1 MANQGD
7 SGKSFIFHDPSG
19 KRWVRIRRTMQTAS
33 IFLGALIVAFALS
46 LIIIPNLPLLGL
58 PPVPP
63 VQNKSELRS
72 IIKGEKPE
80 KNVPFHMVQA
90 GKNIRYVRSS
100 NPVLHPKVAAKASA
114 GGPLVFGFFVNWD
127 RASIVSLRLN
137 LAHLTHLVPE
147 WLVLKDAQGNIDDQS
162 DPTVITIARDA
173 KLPILAMVTNY
184 RDGWQAGD
192 VHRILNSPKLRDDTI
207 ENILVNVQEHK
218 FAGVNLDFEQLNQR
232 DRELLVTFVTA
243 LHARFAPLG
252 LLVTEDVPIGD
263 EGYDLKKLAAAVDYL
278 VPMVYD
284 EHYQSGSPGPVASEQ
299 WFEDEID
306 KLTKVVPPSKT
317 VIGFGAYGYDWIIG
331 QSGGTERGFNEIMA
345 AGVQNQKNA
354 QLTWD
359 DDQENPVL
367 RYKAFGDQH
376 EVWFLDAVTALNQV
390 QATEDLGFRGVGV
403 WRLGAEDPDLWRV
416 LKRESWPEE
425 NYDPKQLAVLNA
437 EKQVNPYSG
446 GEFLDVV
453 NTPQQGRRTVKAP
466 ATQDG
471 DYSEHYEALP
481 TYYVVKDSG
490 RTDEKIV
497 CLSFDDGP
505 DAHYTPRIL
514 DILSAKHVPA
524 TFFVIG
530 VNAEKN
536 LAIIRREFNE
546 GHEIGNHTYS
556 HPNIAEVSEYRAYLE
571 LTWTQRILEN
581 AIGRSTTLFRPP
593 YNADSEP
600 QTPEEL
606 KPILIADKYHYVT
619 VGESIDPRDW
629 QPGTTG
635 DAILEEVKNEA
646 DKGHIILLHDAGG
659 NREATIAALPK
670 IIDYFHSIG
679 YRFERAG
686 DLIGRNRDTVM
697 PVPSAEE
704 MRWARLEGRAFDL
717 KSNFFGVLGWLF
729 LAAIYLTA
737 ARSFLFGTL
746 AVIQKLRE
754 DKLPLSDTYRPPVS
768 VLIAAYNEETVI
780 RRTVESILNNGYEDL
795 EIVIVDDGSK
805 DATLQV
811 VQDAFGKD
819 PRICIYTQPNS
830 GKSTALNLA
839 IQHAKHEVLVA
850 VDADTLFAR
859 GTIAKLARHFAD
871 PKIGAVSGD
880 AKVGNKHSWLTRFQ
894 SIEYIYG
901 FNLDRRALDLLNA
914 ITVVPGAVGAWR
926 KDIILKLGGFG
937 HDTLAEDADLTLKI
951 RREGYR
957 IRYEQEGIAYTEA
970 PETAS
975 GLAKQR
981 FRWAFGTLQAAWK
994 HRDALFIPKYGTL
1007 GFIALPSIWLFQVM
1021 LSSLSPFAELAM
1033 IIALFIGNWKT
1044 VLLYY
1049 LAFFVLELFTGV
1061 LAYTLEG
1068 EMPWDL
1074 SLLFFQRIF
1083 YRQMMHYVLGKSLL
1097 YAARGRLV
1105 GWGKLERRATVT
1117 NVT

>member
-1 MANQGD
+1 MAKPTDPVQ
-7 SGKSFIFHDPSG
+7 SFIFHDPSG
-19 KRWVRIRRTMQTAS
+19 KRWVRIRRTLQTAS
-33 IFLGALIVAFALS
+33 IFLGALAVAFVLS

-58 PPVPP
+58 PPAAPF
-63 VQNKSELRS
+63 QNRGELRS
-72 IIKGEKPE
+72 ILKGEKPE
-80 KNVPFHMVQA
+80 KNVPFRMVQA
-90 GKNIRYVRSS
+90 GKNLRYVRSA
-100 NPVLHPKVAAKASA
+100 NPVMHPKAAATPAA

-137 LAHLTHLVPE
+137 LAHLTHLLPE
-147 WLVLKDAQGNIDDQS
+147 WLVLKNAKGDIDDQS
-162 DPTVITIARDA
+162 DSTVITIARDA

-184 RDGWQAGD
+184 RDGWQGGD
-192 VHRILNSPKLRDDTI
+192 VHHILHDKKLSQDLID
-207 ENILVNVQEHK
+207 NIYSNLQEHK
-218 FAGVNLDFEQLNQR
+218 FAGVNIDFEQLNR
-232 DRELLVTFVTA
+232 TDRKALVTFMTA
-243 LHARFAPLG
+243 LHARLAPQG
-252 LLVTEDVPIGD
+252 MIVTESVPIGD
-263 EGYDLKKLAAAVDYL
+263 DGYDLKSLAEQIDYL

-299 WFEDEID
+299 WFEGELD
-306 KLTKVVPPSKT
+306 KLAKIVPPAKT
-317 VIGFGAYGYDWIIG
+317 VVGFGAYGYDWIIG

-354 QLTWD
+354 HMSWD

-367 RYKAFGDQH
+367 RYEAFGDQH
-376 EVWFLDAVTALNQV
+376 EIWFLDAVTALNQV
-390 QATEDLGFRGVGV
+390 KATEDLGFRGVGV

-425 NYDPKQLAVLNA
+425 NYDPNQLAVLTA
-437 EKQVNPYSG
+437 EKQVNPYAG

-453 NTPQQGRRTVKAP
+453 NTPQQGRRTVKP
-466 ATQDG
+466 SPTPDG
-471 DYSEHYEALP
+471 DYSERYEALP

-490 RTDEKIV
+490 RTDEKII

-536 LAIIRREFNE
+536 IDIIKREFRE

-556 HPNIAEVSEYRAYLE
+556 HPNIAEVSDYRAYLE

-581 AIGRSTTLFRPP
+581 ATGRSTTLFRPP

-606 KPILIADKYHYVT
+606 RPILIADKYHYVT

-629 QPGTTG
+629 QPGSTG
-635 DAILEEVKNEA
+635 DSILDEVKSES

-659 NREATIAALPK
+659 NREPTIAALPK
-670 IIDYFHSIG
+670 IIDYFQANG
-679 YRFERAG
+679 YRFARAG
-686 DLIGRNRDTVM
+686 ELIHKNRDAVM

-746 AVIQKLRE
+746 AVVQKLRE
-754 DKLPLSDTYRPPVS
+754 DKMPLSDTYRPPVS
-768 VLIAAYNEETVI
+768 VLIAAFNEETVI
-780 RRTVESILNNGYEDL
+780 RRTVESILNNGYDDL

-805 DATLQV
+805 DSTYRVL
-811 VQDAFGKD
+811 QDAFGENSCV
-819 PRICIYTQPNS
+819 CIFTQPNS
-830 GKSTALNLA
+830 GKSAALNLG
-839 IQHAKHEVLVA
+839 ITHAKHNVLIA

-871 PKIGAVSGD
+871 ERVGAVSGN
-880 AKVGNKHSWLTRFQ
+880 AKVGNKQSWLTRFQ

-951 RREGYR
+951 RRDGYI
-957 IRYEQEGIAYTEA
+957 IRYEQDAIAYTEA

-1021 LSSLSPFAELAM
+1021 LSSLSPFAEIAM
-1033 IIALFIGNWKT
+1033 IIALFIGNWKI

-1068 EMPWDL
+1068 EKPWDL
-1074 SLLFFQRIF
+1074 SLLFFQRIY

-1117 NVT
+1117 HMT